1 MRKNLLGTLS
11 GADAAQRG
19 PEIPAGA
26 TTARADYAMRGAS
39 GAMRRSLDELAEAS
53 QRMMEGETIV
63 SLDPALV
70 DQSPVLDR
78 IQTDDDEYRELRDA
92 IKARGQD
99 TPILVRPHPKA
110 AGRYVVVFGRRRL
123 KATLELGLQVKSV
136 IKALDDTTAIV
147 AQGQENAARSNLS
160 FIEKSRFAKRLAD
173 LGYGKETIKD
183 ALAID
188 DTLLS
193 RMLSVAELIPDTVL
207 EAIGAAKAVGRD
219 RWEELKKIVQT
230 PASAAKAV
238 AFVEGA
244 KFSEAQSDDRFN
256 MLLSHLQSQ
265 RKPRSAPKA
274 AKPTIWSPPDQ
285 SVKVTGRGAGK
296 SYTLALSAKDG
307 PQLGAWILNNLESIY
322 RDFRQAK
329 KTGD

>member
-11 GADAAQRG
+11 DADAARRG
-19 PEIPAGA
+19 PEVSAGA

-99 TPILVRPHPKA
+99 TPILVRPHPKV

-136 IKALDDTTAIV
+136 IKVLDDTTAIV

-160 FIEKSRFAKRLAD
+160 FIEKSRFAKRLSD
-173 LGYGKETIKD
+173 LGYGKDTIKD

-193 RMLSVAELIPDTVL
+193 RMLSVEELIPDAVL

-238 AFVEGA
+238 ALVEGE
-244 KFSEAQSDDRFN
+244 KFTEVQSDDRFN
-256 MLLSHLQSQ
+256 TLLSHLQSQ
-265 RKPRSAPKA
+265 RKPRGAPKA
-274 AKPTIWSPPDQ
+274 AKPTTWSPPDQ

-322 RDFRQAK
+322 HDFRQAK

>member
-1 MRKNLLGTLS
+1 MRKHLLGTLS
-11 GADAAQRG
+11 GEVPQRG
-19 PEIPAGA
+19 PEIPAVA
-26 TTARADYAMRGAS
+26 TTARADYAMKGAS

-53 QRMMEGETIV
+53 QRIMEGGTIV
-63 SLDPALV
+63 SLDPGMV

-78 IQTDDDEYRELRDA
+78 IQADDDEYRELRDA

-110 AGRYVVVFGRRRL
+110 IGRYVVVFGRRRL
-123 KATLELGLQVKSV
+123 KAALELGLQVKAV

-160 FIEKSRFAKRLAD
+160 FIEKSRFAERLSN
-173 LGYGKETIKD
+173 LGYGKDTIKD

-207 EAIGAAKAVGRD
+207 EAIGAAKGVGRD
-219 RWEELKKIVQT
+219 RWEELKKAVQT

-238 AFVEGA
+238 ALIENA
-244 KFSEAQSDDRFN
+244 KFAEAQSDDRFN
-256 MLLSHLQSQ
+256 ALLSHLQSQ

-274 AKPTIWSPPDQ
+274 AKPTTWSPPDQ

-296 SYTLALSAKDG
+296 SYTLALSAQDG